1 MPEEADITGVLMGGD
16 HGKRCAV
23 CVWLLSEWREWWT
36 MPPPTNRGVKIDAL
50 RLECCSAA
58 PLLSAPISSL
68 MPTFERTRVYC
79 VDGLALPFL
88 STNSPPRKEKLC

>member
-1 MPEEADITGVLMGGD
+1 MESDG
-16 HGKRCAV
+16 AV

-36 MPPPTNRGVKIDAL
+36 MLPTNRGVKIDAL
-50 RLECCSAA
+50 QAA

-68 MPTFERTRVYC
+68 MPSFEGTHVYC
-79 VDGLALPFL
+79 VDGLAMPFL

>member
-1 MPEEADITGVLMGGD
+1 MPEEAVITGVLMGGD

-36 MPPPTNRGVKIDAL
+36 MLPTNRGVKIDAL
-50 RLECCSAA
+50 GCSPPFR

-68 MPTFERTRVYC
+68 MPTFEGTRVYC

>member
-36 MPPPTNRGVKIDAL
+36 MLPTNRGVKIDAL
-50 RLECCSAA
+50 QAA

-68 MPTFERTRVYC
+68 MPFFEGTHVYC
-79 VDGLALPFL
+79 VDGLAMPFL

>member
-36 MPPPTNRGVKIDAL
+36 MPPPTNRGVKIEAL

-58 PLLSAPISSL
+58 PLLFVPS
-68 MPTFERTRVYC
+68 F
-79 VDGLALPFL
+79 LPQF
-88 STNSPPRKEKLC
+88 PP